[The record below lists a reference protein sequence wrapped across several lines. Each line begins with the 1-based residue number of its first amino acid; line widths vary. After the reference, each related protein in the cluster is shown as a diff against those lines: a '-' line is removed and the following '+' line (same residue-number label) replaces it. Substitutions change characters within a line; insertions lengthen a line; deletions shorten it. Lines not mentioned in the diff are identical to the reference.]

1 MDEGRKDRSG
11 GKPPRAQRLKAAL
24 RENLRRRK
32 VQARGRHTAQ
42 GSQGGQPDEIPV
54 RQPGNDTDK

>member
-1 MDEGRKDRSG
+1 MGEGGKGGTR
-11 GKPPRAQRLKAAL
+11 GKPPGAQRLKAAL

-32 VQARGRHTAQ
+32 AQARGRAAAR
-42 GSQGGQPDEIPV
+42 GREAEEPPEASV